1 MFVMIG
7 DTEFTFIQGFLMQ
20 RTGILLNAEKR
31 YLVETR
37 LDPVMRQLQL
47 ASFRVVVD
55 KLKMGDRTLETA
67 VIDAMT
73 TNETLFFRDKMPF
86 DLFQNQVMPELIRN
100 RRADGRIRIWCAA
113 CSTGQEPYS
122 LSMIL
127 DEMKPRLNGITV
139 EILAT
144 DVSEKVIAQARE
156 GVYSQFEVQRGLPIR
171 YLLKHFTQVGSRW
184 QIDKALADRIQFKT
198 LNLLHGFK
206 ALGQFDI
213 IFCRNVL
220 IYFGEPTKRDILNR
234 MSEVLAS
241 DGSLILGGAETV
253 LGLTSSLAPH
263 KTERSLY
270 VQASSPNAYP
280 TYNHRPRQA
289 G

>member
-1 MFVMIG
+1 MIDDSDFAFV
-7 DTEFTFIQGFLMQ
+7 QGFLMQ
-20 RTGILLNAEKR
+20 RTGILLSGEKR

-37 LDPVMRQLQL
+37 LDPVMRQMQL
-47 ASFRVVVD
+47 PSFRMVVD
-55 KLKMGDRTLETA
+55 RLKAGDRVLETA

-86 DLFQNQVMPELIRN
+86 DLFQNQVMPELIKN
-100 RRADGRIRIWCAA
+100 RRGGGRIRIWCAA

-127 DEMKPRLNGITV
+127 DEMKPKLNGITV

-144 DVSEKVIAQARE
+144 DVSEKVLAQARE

-171 YLLKHFTQVGSRW
+171 YLLKHFRQVGPRW
-184 QIDKALADRIQFKT
+184 HIDKALADRIQFKSV
-198 LNLLHGFK
+198 NLLNGFK
-206 ALGQFDI
+206 PLGQFDI

-220 IYFGEPTKRDILNR
+220 IYFGETTKRDVLSR
-234 MSEVLAS
+234 MSEVLAP
-241 DGSLILGGAETV
+241 DGSLFLGGAETV

-270 VQASSPNAYP
+270 VQAGSANAYP
-280 TYNHRPRQA
+280 VYNYRSRQTV
-289 G
+289 